1 MEATITDLINAS
13 AYGQN
18 GVPHELW
25 THLRKES
32 PVYWYAQRGHTPFW
46 AITKHEDIMEVSSQP
61 DIFSNEAGG
70 IIVLNEAQIQSFIE
84 GGSGSPLAQMK
95 TIITMDPPEHRL
107 YRKVASGYFT
117 PRGVTNLDEIVKS
130 SAAAIFD
137 ELPDEG
143 EVDFIETI
151 AQKHPLR
158 VLATILGIDEEQEE
172 RLLVIT
178 QELFGSEDPDMQR
191 QGEDRE
197 AARKELG
204 MEFYTLFDE
213 IIKDRR
219 ACPRDDLATMLANAE
234 LSDGCPLGQLETLG
248 YYLIVFT
255 AGHDTTRNALSGA
268 ISAFLDHPDQFER
281 LRQDPSLSKSA
292 VDEIVRWT
300 TPVNYMKRQAV
311 QDYELRGQK
320 IKAGEELALFYCSA
334 NRDEDVF
341 EDPFTFDI
349 GRSPNRHL
357 GFGWA
362 EHYCLGAHLAK
373 ASMKALTEE
382 MVRRIE
388 WMEPNGERTFI
399 SSNFVV
405 GLKTLPVKYKLKNG
419 FNWM

>member
-95 TIITMDPPEHRL
+95 TIITMDPPEHRS

-137 ELPDEG
+137 ELPGEG

-158 VLATILGIDEEQEE
+158 VLATILGINEEQEE

-178 QELFGSEDPDMQR
+178 QELFGGEDPDMQR

-204 MEFYTLFDE
+204 MEFYMLFDE

-268 ISAFLDHPDQFER
+268 ISAFLDHPDQFEL

-419 FNWM
+419 

>member
-18 GVPHELW
+18 GVPHDLW

-61 DIFSNEAGG
+61 DIFSSEAGG

-95 TIITMDPPEHRL
+95 TIITMDPPEHRS

-137 ELPDEG
+137 DLPTEG
-143 EVDFIETI
+143 EVDFIEAI

-158 VLATILGIDEEQEE
+158 VLATILGIDKEQEE

-178 QELFGSEDPDMQR
+178 QELFGSEDPDMR
-191 QGEDRE
+191 RGGEDRE
-197 AARKELG
+197 TARKELG
-204 MEFYTLFDE
+204 MEFYMLFDE

-219 ACPRDDLATMLANAE
+219 SCPRDDLATMLANAE

-268 ISAFLDHPDQFER
+268 ISAFLDHPDEFER
-281 LRQDPSLSKSA
+281 LRKDPSLSKAA

-341 EDPFTFDI
+341 DDPFTFDI
-349 GRSPNRHL
+349 TRSPNRHL

-382 MVRRIE
+382 MVRRID

-405 GLKTLPVKYKLKNG
+405 GLKTLPVKYKLKDG
-419 FNWM
+419 

>member
-46 AITKHEDIMEVSSQP
+46 AITKHEDIMEISSQP

-95 TIITMDPPEHRL
+95 TIITMDPPEHRS

-311 QDYELRGQK
+311 QDYELRGQN

-419 FNWM
+419 

>member
-18 GVPHELW
+18 GVPHDLW

-95 TIITMDPPEHRL
+95 TIITMDPPEHRS

-137 ELPDEG
+137 ELPEEG
-143 EVDFIETI
+143 ELDFIETI
-151 AQKHPLR
+151 AQMHPLR
-158 VLATILGIDEEQEE
+158 VLATILGIDKEQEE

-178 QELFGSEDPDMQR
+178 QELFGSEDPDMRR

-204 MEFYTLFDE
+204 MEFYMLFDE

-311 QDYELRGQK
+311 QDYELRGQQ

-341 EDPFTFDI
+341 DDPFTFDI

-405 GLKTLPVKYKLKNG
+405 GLKTLPVKYKLKSG
-419 FNWM
+419 

>member
-1 MEATITDLINAS
+1 MEATITNLINAS

-18 GVPHELW
+18 GVPHDLW

-95 TIITMDPPEHRL
+95 TIITMDPPEHRS

-117 PRGVTNLDEIVKS
+117 PRGVTNLDKIVKS

-158 VLATILGIDEEQEE
+158 VLATILGINEEQEE

-178 QELFGSEDPDMQR
+178 QELFGGEDPDMQR

-204 MEFYTLFDE
+204 MEFYMLFDE

-234 LSDGCPLGQLETLG
+234 LADGCPLGQLETLG

-311 QDYELRGQK
+311 QDYELRGQQ

-349 GRSPNRHL
+349 SRSPNRHL

-419 FNWM
+419 

>member
-95 TIITMDPPEHRL
+95 TIITMDPPEHRS

-158 VLATILGIDEEQEE
+158 VLATILGINEEQEE

-178 QELFGSEDPDMQR
+178 QELFGGEDPDMQR

-204 MEFYTLFDE
+204 MEFYMLFDE

-311 QDYELRGQK
+311 QDYELRGQR

-382 MVRRIE
+382 MVRRID

-419 FNWM
+419 

>member
-46 AITKHEDIMEVSSQP
+46 AVTKHEDIMEVSSQP

-95 TIITMDPPEHRL
+95 TIITMDPPEHRS

-158 VLATILGIDEEQEE
+158 VLATILGINEEQEE

-178 QELFGSEDPDMQR
+178 QELFGGEDPDMQR

-382 MVRRIE
+382 MVRRID

-419 FNWM
+419 

>member
-61 DIFSNEAGG
+61 DIFSSEAGG

-95 TIITMDPPEHRL
+95 TIITMDPPEHRS

-158 VLATILGIDEEQEE
+158 VLATILGINEEQEE

-178 QELFGSEDPDMQR
+178 QELFGGEDPDMQR

-204 MEFYTLFDE
+204 MEFYMLFDE

-311 QDYELRGQK
+311 QDYELRGQR

-419 FNWM
+419 

>member
-1 MEATITDLINAS
+1 
-13 AYGQN
+13 
-18 GVPHELW
+18 
-25 THLRKES
+25 
-32 PVYWYAQRGHTPFW
+32 
-46 AITKHEDIMEVSSQP
+46 
-61 DIFSNEAGG
+61 
-70 IIVLNEAQIQSFIE
+70 
-84 GGSGSPLAQMK
+84 
-95 TIITMDPPEHRL
+95 MDPPEHRS

-158 VLATILGIDEEQEE
+158 VLATILGINEEQEE

-178 QELFGSEDPDMQR
+178 QELFGGEDPDMQR

-204 MEFYTLFDE
+204 MEFYMLFDE

-311 QDYELRGQK
+311 QDYELRGQN

-419 FNWM
+419 

>member
-46 AITKHEDIMEVSSQP
+46 AITKHEDIMEISSQP

-95 TIITMDPPEHRL
+95 TIITMDPPEHRS

-130 SAAAIFD
+130 SATAIFD

-405 GLKTLPVKYKLKNG
+405 GLKTLPAKYKLKNG
-419 FNWM
+419 

>member
-32 PVYWYAQRGHTPFW
+32 PGYWYAQRGHTPFW

-95 TIITMDPPEHRL
+95 TIITMDPPEHRS

-158 VLATILGIDEEQEE
+158 VLATILGINEEQEE

-178 QELFGSEDPDMQR
+178 QELFGGEDPDMQR

-204 MEFYTLFDE
+204 MEFYMLFDE

-234 LSDGCPLGQLETLG
+234 LSDGCPLGELETLG

-382 MVRRIE
+382 MVRRID

-419 FNWM
+419 

>member
-95 TIITMDPPEHRL
+95 TIITMDPPEHRS

-158 VLATILGIDEEQEE
+158 VLATILGINEEQEE

-178 QELFGSEDPDMQR
+178 QELFGGEDPDMQR

-204 MEFYTLFDE
+204 MEFYMLFDE

-311 QDYELRGQK
+311 QDYELRSQK

-419 FNWM
+419 

>member
-32 PVYWYAQRGHTPFW
+32 PVYWYARPGHTPFW

-95 TIITMDPPEHRL
+95 TIITMDPPEHRS

-158 VLATILGIDEEQEE
+158 VLATILGINEEQEE

-178 QELFGSEDPDMQR
+178 QELFGGEDPDMQR

-204 MEFYTLFDE
+204 MEFYMLFDE

-419 FNWM
+419 

>member
-95 TIITMDPPEHRL
+95 TIITMDPPEHRS

-158 VLATILGIDEEQEE
+158 VLATILGINQEQEE

-178 QELFGSEDPDMQR
+178 QELFGGEDPDMQR

-204 MEFYTLFDE
+204 MEFYMLFDE

-419 FNWM
+419 

>member
-46 AITKHEDIMEVSSQP
+46 AITKHEDIMEISSQP

-95 TIITMDPPEHRL
+95 TIITMDPPEHRS

-130 SAAAIFD
+130 SATAIFD

-158 VLATILGIDEEQEE
+158 VLATILGINEEQEE

-311 QDYELRGQK
+311 QDYELRGQN

-405 GLKTLPVKYKLKNG
+405 GLKTLPAKYKLKNG
-419 FNWM
+419 

>member
-95 TIITMDPPEHRL
+95 TIITMDPPEHRS

-158 VLATILGIDEEQEE
+158 VLATILGINEEQEE

-178 QELFGSEDPDMQR
+178 QELFGGEDPDMQR

-204 MEFYTLFDE
+204 MEFYMLFDE

-341 EDPFTFDI
+341 EDPSTFDI

-419 FNWM
+419 

>member
-18 GVPHELW
+18 GVPHDLW

-61 DIFSNEAGG
+61 DIFSSEAGG
-70 IIVLNEAQIQSFIE
+70 IIVLNEAQIQSFLE

-95 TIITMDPPEHRL
+95 TIITMDPPEHRS

-117 PRGVTNLDEIVKS
+117 PKGVTNLDEIVKS

-137 ELPDEG
+137 DLPTEG
-143 EVDFIETI
+143 EVDFIEAI

-158 VLATILGIDEEQEE
+158 VLATILGIDKEQEE

-178 QELFGSEDPDMQR
+178 QELFGSEDPDMR
-191 QGEDRE
+191 RGGEDRE
-197 AARKELG
+197 TARKELG
-204 MEFYTLFDE
+204 MEFYMLFDE

-219 ACPRDDLATMLANAE
+219 SCPRDDLATMLANAE

-268 ISAFLDHPDQFER
+268 ISAFLDHPDEFER
-281 LRQDPSLSKSA
+281 LRKDPSLSKAA

-341 EDPFTFDI
+341 DDPFTFDI
-349 GRSPNRHL
+349 TRSPNRHL

-382 MVRRIE
+382 MVRRID

-405 GLKTLPVKYKLKNG
+405 GLKTLPVKYKLKDG
-419 FNWM
+419 

>member
-61 DIFSNEAGG
+61 DIFSSEAGG
-70 IIVLNEAQIQSFIE
+70 IIVLNEAQIQSFLE

-95 TIITMDPPEHRL
+95 TIITMDPPEHRA

-117 PRGVTNLDEIVKS
+117 PKGVTNLDEIVKS

-137 ELPDEG
+137 DLPTEG
-143 EVDFIETI
+143 EVDFIEAI

-158 VLATILGIDEEQEE
+158 VLATILGIDKEQEE

-178 QELFGSEDPDMQR
+178 QELFGSEDPDMR
-191 QGEDRE
+191 RGGEDRE
-197 AARKELG
+197 TARKELG
-204 MEFYTLFDE
+204 MEFYMLFDE

-219 ACPRDDLATMLANAE
+219 SCPRDDLATMLANAE

-268 ISAFLDHPDQFER
+268 ISAFLDHPDEFER
-281 LRQDPSLSKSA
+281 LRKDPSLSKAA

-341 EDPFTFDI
+341 DDPFTFDI
-349 GRSPNRHL
+349 TRSPNRHL

-382 MVRRIE
+382 MVRRID

-405 GLKTLPVKYKLKNG
+405 GLKTLPVKYKLKDG
-419 FNWM
+419 

>member
-95 TIITMDPPEHRL
+95 TIITMDPPEHRS

-117 PRGVTNLDEIVKS
+117 PRGVTNLDEIVNS

-158 VLATILGIDEEQEE
+158 VLATILGINEEQEE

-178 QELFGSEDPDMQR
+178 QELFGGEDPDMQR

-204 MEFYTLFDE
+204 MEFYMLFDE

-234 LSDGCPLGQLETLG
+234 LADGCPLGQLETLG

-405 GLKTLPVKYKLKNG
+405 GLKTLPVKYKRNKR
-419 FNWM
+419 

>member
-95 TIITMDPPEHRL
+95 TIITMDPPEHRS

-158 VLATILGIDEEQEE
+158 VLATILGINEEQEE

-178 QELFGSEDPDMQR
+178 QELFGGEDPDMQR

-204 MEFYTLFDE
+204 MEFYMLFDE

-219 ACPRDDLATMLANAE
+219 ACPRDDLATMIANDQ

-382 MVRRIE
+382 MVRRID

-419 FNWM
+419 

>member
-46 AITKHEDIMEVSSQP
+46 AITKHEDIMEISSQP

-95 TIITMDPPEHRL
+95 TIITMDPPEHRS

-158 VLATILGIDEEQEE
+158 VLATILGINEEQEE

-178 QELFGSEDPDMQR
+178 QELFGGEDPDMQR

-204 MEFYTLFDE
+204 MEFYMLFDE

-311 QDYELRGQK
+311 QDYELRGQN

-419 FNWM
+419 

>member
-95 TIITMDPPEHRL
+95 TIITMDPPEHRS

-158 VLATILGIDEEQEE
+158 VLATILGINEEQEE

-178 QELFGSEDPDMQR
+178 QELFGGEDPDMQR

-197 AARKELG
+197 VARKELG
-204 MEFYTLFDE
+204 MEFYMLFDE

-255 AGHDTTRNALSGA
+255 AGHDTPRNALSGA

-382 MVRRIE
+382 MVRRID

-419 FNWM
+419 

>member
-18 GVPHELW
+18 GVPHDLW

-95 TIITMDPPEHRL
+95 TIITMDPPEHRS

-158 VLATILGIDEEQEE
+158 VLATILGINEEQEE

-178 QELFGSEDPDMQR
+178 QELFGGEDPDMQR
-191 QGEDRE
+191 KGEDRE

-204 MEFYTLFDE
+204 MEFYMLFDE

-419 FNWM
+419 

>member
-95 TIITMDPPEHRL
+95 TIITMDPPEHRS

-158 VLATILGIDEEQEE
+158 VLATILGINEEQEE

-178 QELFGSEDPDMQR
+178 QELFGGEDPDMQR

-204 MEFYTLFDE
+204 MEFYMLFDE

-311 QDYELRGQK
+311 QDYELRGQN

-349 GRSPNRHL
+349 ERSPNRHL

-419 FNWM
+419 

>member
-95 TIITMDPPEHRL
+95 TIITMDPPEHRS

-158 VLATILGIDEEQEE
+158 VLATILGINEEQEE

-311 QDYELRGQK
+311 QDYELRGQN

-419 FNWM
+419 

>member
-95 TIITMDPPEHRL
+95 TIITMDPPEHRS

-158 VLATILGIDEEQEE
+158 VLATILGINEEQEE

-178 QELFGSEDPDMQR
+178 QELFGGEDPDMQR

-204 MEFYTLFDE
+204 MEFYMLFDE

-405 GLKTLPVKYKLKNG
+405 GLKTLPVKFKLKNG
-419 FNWM
+419 

>member
-95 TIITMDPPEHRL
+95 TIITMDPPEHRS
-107 YRKVASGYFT
+107 YRKVASGFFT

-158 VLATILGIDEEQEE
+158 VLATILGINEEQEE

-178 QELFGSEDPDMQR
+178 QELFGGEDPDMQR

-204 MEFYTLFDE
+204 MEFYMLFDE

-311 QDYELRGQK
+311 QDYELRGQN

-419 FNWM
+419 